1 MNQGPKDSWI
11 DLGLVS
17 AKSGRSY
24 KVRLLRHDLQPG
36 GGRISPAP
44 QVLATRAAV
53 SPRGSHKLDYA
64 HNLWGIS
71 LEEST
76 HGGLIKI
83 SRILDGSIASKP
95 CGVTSNGQTTRFCVC
110 LSLKC
115 SALSAAPTATIPCG
129 VFSSLKAS
137 LRLQKAL

>member
-44 QVLATRAAV
+44 QVLTV
-53 SPRGSHKLDYA
+53 SPRGSYKQDNA
-64 HNLWGIS
+64 HNMWGIS

-95 CGVTSNGQTTRFCVC
+95 CGVTSDGQTTRYCVHFF
-110 LSLKC
+110 
-115 SALSAAPTATIPCG
+115 P
-129 VFSSLKAS
+129 
-137 LRLQKAL
+137 